1 MLYLEGN
8 ILTDLV
14 SVIFRGQMKHLE
26 KDTIEWVQEQITDP
40 SETLE
45 QAVERL
51 YVEELEEHKLQTLP
65 KHNGLFHLS
74 SNGY

>member
-1 MLYLEGN
+1 
-8 ILTDLV
+8 
-14 SVIFRGQMKHLE
+14 MKHLE